1 MKNILILG
9 FGARE
14 NAIKEYLKPNVVH
27 RIDTEDFSS
36 IKQFCISYN
45 IDLVIPS
52 TEVYLCNGIVD
63 YLQIELPK
71 VEVFG
76 PTKLQAKIEGS
87 KIFSKSLMKELNIP
101 TAEFSFYKKKDD
113 FLTYLLSRSFSSLV
127 LKPIV
132 MKYSGLAKGK
142 GVYLPESND
151 DAFKSFYNLYEN
163 NKNNWEGILIEE
175 RLEGPEVSVLAFCDG
190 TQAHLMPQA
199 QDYKRIYDD
208 DKGPNTGGMGAICPV
223 NILNE
228 NELLEVSQHINK
240 VVKHL
245 NYKGVLY
252 AGIMKTKNGIQFL
265 EFNCRFGDP
274 EAQVILN
281 LLDTNL
287 LEIIEGC
294 INNKY
299 INIKWKSKHS
309 AAVVLSH
316 VDYPHSK
323 LSEYIRINEESL
335 DNTVKIYEGGTQM
348 IDGYNHTKGGRVL
361 TMVSTS
367 NSLQTS
373 LRNIYNN
380 APKITYDGVYYRR
393 DIGSNYTPD
402 SQKPINKN
410 KNLSIAVLA
419 SGNATSINKLL
430 EDPSTKQT
438 IKVFVTNNNSPILSN
453 KAYDN
458 GIPCIYLGDNYYK
471 KTSKSDY
478 YKKIINILRLFDIDM
493 VILSGFM
500 MIVPESLFKEYYT
513 INIHPSLLPKY
524 KGMTGTQIHPLSL
537 KNNDKFIGC
546 TLHEV
551 TETID
556 EGRFLIQK
564 QRLLQKSNARS
575 IKQQV
580 QNLEK
585 ECIYDFVI
593 NYKNEKTDYDINID
607 EANGLV
613 EDLKKNGIVKND
625 FCSIY
630 SHKGIELGASADGC
644 GTKLDLANE
653 YGYLHQIGIDL
664 VAMNVND
671 LIAGG
676 CRPLFFMDYIAID
689 TMDKEKCNTIIKGIV
704 DGCNMCDCKL
714 IGGETAEMKGIY
726 LKDKLDLAGFA
737 VGEKV
742 LNLPKKHLINKHC
755 YVYGLKSSGIHSNG
769 YTLVKKLWENSIDI
783 PTIDS
788 LLTPTRIYY
797 ELLELYSRYKKQILG
812 VAHITGGGFYDN
824 INRILPENLSI
835 ELFDWEFPDIFKWIM
850 KESKLSRKDMLGIF
864 NCGYGM
870 VLITNEEIDIG
881 DRIGRIV
888 EITQYS

>member
-1 MKNILILG
+1 MRNILILG

-14 NAIKEYLKPNVVH
+14 NAIKEHLKPNVVH
-27 RIDTEDFSS
+27 RLDIEDFSG
-36 IKQFCISYN
+36 IKQFCIDYN

-52 TEVYLCNGIVD
+52 TEAYLCNGVVD
-63 YLQIELPK
+63 YLQTELPT

-76 PTKLQAKIEGS
+76 PTKHQAKVEGS
-87 KIFSKSLMKELNIP
+87 KFFSKSLMKELNIP
-101 TAEFSFYKKKDD
+101 TAEFLFYKNKEVILKYLENF
-113 FLTYLLSRSFSSLV
+113 FLYLSPKQMV
-127 LKPIV
+127 I
-132 MKYSGLAKGK
+132 KYSGLAKGK
-142 GVYLPESND
+142 GVYLPESHKEAL
-151 DAFKSFYNLYEN
+151 DAFNNLYEN
-163 NKNNWEGILIEE
+163 NKHNWEGILIEE

-190 TQAHLMPQA
+190 TQGHLMPQA
-199 QDYKRIYDD
+199 QDYKRIYDN

-228 NELLEVSQHINK
+228 EELLEINHHINK

-252 AGIMKTKNGIQFL
+252 AGIMKTTSGIQFL

-281 LLDTNL
+281 LLDTKL
-287 LEIIEGC
+287 LEIIDGC
-294 INNKY
+294 INDKL
-299 INIKWKSKHS
+299 IQIKWNQKYS

-316 VDYPHSK
+316 IDYPHSK
-323 LSEYIRINEESL
+323 LSEYIRINEEPL

-348 IDGYNHTKGGRVL
+348 IDGHNYTKGGRVL

-367 NSLQTS
+367 NSLQNS

-393 DIGSNYTPD
+393 DIGSNY
-402 SQKPINKN
+402 KPCHQSPVDKTN
-410 KNLSIAVLA
+410 NLSIAVLA

-430 EDPSTKQT
+430 EERSTKHT
-438 IKVFVTNNNSPILSN
+438 IKVFVTNNNSPVLSN

-458 GIPCIYLGDNYYK
+458 GIPCIYLCDAYYK
-471 KTSKSDY
+471 KTSKQEY
-478 YKKIINILRLFDIDM
+478 YNKIINILRLFDIDM

-500 MIVPESLFKEYYT
+500 KFVPESLFKEFYT

-524 KGMTGTQIHPLSL
+524 KGLTGTQIHPLSL

-556 EGRFLIQK
+556 EGRILIQK
-564 QRLLQKSNARS
+564 QCLLQKTNAHS
-575 IKQQV
+575 VKQQV
-580 QNLEK
+580 QHLETQ
-585 ECIYDFVI
+585 CIYDFVI
-593 NYKNEKTDYDINID
+593 SYKKEKTNYDINIE

-630 SHKGIELGASADGC
+630 SHKGIEFGASADGC

-689 TMDKEKCNTIIKGIV
+689 TMNKEKCNTIIKGIV

-742 LNLPKKHLINKHC
+742 LNLPRKRLINKHC
-755 YVYGLKSSGIHSNG
+755 HVYGIKSSGIHSNG
-769 YTLVKKLWENSIDI
+769 YTLVKKLWENSINTPNI
-783 PTIDS
+783 ES
-788 LLTPTRIYY
+788 LLTPTRIYH
-797 ELLELYSRYKKQILG
+797 ELLDLYSKYKTQILG
-812 VAHITGGGFYDN
+812 VAHITGGGFHDN
-824 INRILPENLSI
+824 INRILPENLSV
-835 ELFDWEFPDIFKWIM
+835 ELFSWDFPDIFKWIM
-850 KESKLSRKDMLGIF
+850 KESKLSRKEMLGIF

-881 DRIGRIV
+881 DRIGRII
-888 EITQYS
+888 EITQ